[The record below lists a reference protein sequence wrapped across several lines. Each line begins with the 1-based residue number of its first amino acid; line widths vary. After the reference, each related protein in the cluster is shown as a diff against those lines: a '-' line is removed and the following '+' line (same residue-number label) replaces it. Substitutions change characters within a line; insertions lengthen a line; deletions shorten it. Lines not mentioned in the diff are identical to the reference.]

1 MPEMTW
7 SASVRVGAVM
17 DSLSGKLLVASRA
30 LADPHFAQ
38 AVVLLVHHDEE
49 GAYGVV
55 VNRRSQA
62 QLADIWEQVGTG
74 PCPVCLPLWI
84 GGPVDGPLVA
94 VHATATFGEREIGPG
109 LYFTARK
116 DLVAA
121 LLQEACEPLKIVI
134 RSAGW
139 SGGQLEQELGEG
151 SWEVIEATQEQVFG
165 DETVLWQQLTRHLAD
180 QLLIDSLRIRH
191 VPRQPWH
198 N

>member
-1 MPEMTW
+1 MTC
-7 SASVRVGAVM
+7 SVGVCTGAVM

-38 AVVLLVHHDEE
+38 AVVLMVHHDEE

-62 QLADIWEQVGTG
+62 QLADIWEQVGAG
-74 PCPVCLPLWI
+74 PCPVSLPLWI

-94 VHATATFGEREIGPG
+94 VHSVAALGEREIGAG
-109 LYFTARK
+109 IYFTARK

-151 SWEVIEATQEQVFG
+151 SWEVVDATRERVFG

-180 QLLIDSLRIRH
+180 QLLVDSLRIRH
-191 VPRQPWH
+191 VPRAPWH